1 METSTGMNQS
11 SQQNTDSETVAL
23 LRQIAALLTALTDGT
38 KKLQVEVSGDV
49 RTRT

>member
-1 METSTGMNQS
+1 METSTGMNQ
-11 SQQNTDSETVAL
+11 NDSEMVVL

-38 KKLQVEVSGDV
+38 KKLQVEVSGEV